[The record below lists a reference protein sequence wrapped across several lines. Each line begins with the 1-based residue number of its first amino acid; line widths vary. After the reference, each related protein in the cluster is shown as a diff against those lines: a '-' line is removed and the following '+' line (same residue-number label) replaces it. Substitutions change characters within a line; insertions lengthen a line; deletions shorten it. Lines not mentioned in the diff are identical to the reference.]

1 MLDSLAW
8 VQMMMIMMKMM
19 TMMMIMTM
27 MMLDSLGWVQMIR
40 RLPAARCR
48 GTEPLSAQIRVS
60 KMEDTKYFQEL
71 EKKSFQLAWFS
82 ALLMATAERVLTKL
96 L

>member
-1 MLDSLAW
+1 
-8 VQMMMIMMKMM
+8 MMMIMMMTMM
-19 TMMMIMTM
+19 TMMMMTM

-60 KMEDTKYFQEL
+60 KMGDTKYFQEL
-71 EKKSFQLAWFS
+71 EKKKFQLAWFS
-82 ALLMATAERVLTKL
+82 ALPIWPQLRGF
-96 L
+96 